1 MKFDIETA
9 KTLTIII
16 GVSFA
21 FIAIAWLAML
31 AVLLITWFGGII

>member
-1 MKFDIETA
+1 MKDTV

-16 GVSFA
+16 GVSFT

-31 AVLLITWFGGII
+31 TILFATWFGGII